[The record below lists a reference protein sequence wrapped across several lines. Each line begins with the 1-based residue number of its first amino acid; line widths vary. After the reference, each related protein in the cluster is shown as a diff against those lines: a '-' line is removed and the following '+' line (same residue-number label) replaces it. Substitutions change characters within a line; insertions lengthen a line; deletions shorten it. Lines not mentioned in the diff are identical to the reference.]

1 MEFLDID
8 IILIFSGQIW
18 VKIVHIGMRMSYFH
32 VQRMIFAHC
41 FADESNYQG
50 NFFTGAI
57 LLFFTYVIHPKYV
70 QILVEHIQNL
80 KLSYF
85 WRCRKHIKYQT
96 ATFLCTK
103 SNGNT

>member
-8 IILIFSGQIW
+8 IILIFSGQSW

-32 VQRMIFAHC
+32 VQSMIFAHC

-57 LLFFTYVIHPKYV
+57 LLYF
-70 QILVEHIQNL
+70 ILHM
-80 KLSYF
+80 
-85 WRCRKHIKYQT
+85 
-96 ATFLCTK
+96 
-103 SNGNT
+103 